1 MNDFEWDALQKKRVA
16 QGAMHKKN
24 GSKSKKCTMP
34 SDYLSK
40 KEWDALNG
48 PVTEINLNQPM
59 DWKTFKGLSDSLKF
73 EYIKHLQE
81 TWHANTAMLAKM
93 FGVTTPVVRG
103 VLIDIG
109 ISTKR
114 DRSGGTRGAEFKAK
128 QAAWDTFCNGVVG
141 GGDNQTTEEEKAD
154 TEALEAEEDVS
165 KLADAVLAAI
175 HPPVAES
182 HPSRLD
188 MTFTGWPDEL
198 TMTILRNMFH
208 DQNVKVRISAEVI
221 A

>member
-1 MNDFEWDALQKKRVA
+1 MNDFDWDALQKKRVA

-40 KEWDALNG
+40 KEREALNG

-59 DWKTFKGLSDSLKF
+59 DWRSFKGLSDSLKV

-81 TWHANTAMLAKM
+81 IYRPTCLMWGRM
-93 FGVTTPVVRG
+93 FGVTNHTVNVELRR
-103 VLIDIG
+103 LG
-109 ISTKR
+109 INDPQRRCSKSE
-114 DRSGGTRGAEFKAK
+114 DRERWAVWNA
-128 QAAWDTFCNGVVG
+128 FCKGVVG
-141 GGDNQTTEEEKAD
+141 GGDNQTPEEEKAD

-175 HPPVAES
+175 HPPVDES
-182 HPSRLD
+182 HPGRLD

-208 DQNVKVRISAEVI
+208 DQNVKVRISAEVVTP
-221 A
+221 